1 MKNALFF
8 LFLSVILLQCKKD
21 SGQDSI
27 PDPPEYVPVLPL
39 GQAGVL
45 KNGVV
50 WEVPFNAW
58 YYTGVNA
65 HARCFIRA
73 KILYPNL
80 ISESLFLEDI
90 PCKEGVYPMEYFTL
104 SNFNNYTP
112 EVFFTMISEFDQPI
126 GDFKIDTMRN
136 DHYVEVLRYD
146 SVAHTI
152 EGRFQMFLKK
162 RQMTLQWPGV
172 PDSIYFTEG
181 KFHLQLEDP

>member
-8 LFLSVILLQCKKD
+8 LFLSFILLQCKKD

-27 PDPPEYVPVLPL
+27 PDPPVHVPVLPL

-45 KNGVV
+45 KNGVA
-50 WEVPFNAW
+50 WEVPFDAW
-58 YYTGVNA
+58 Y
-65 HARCFIRA
+65 HADTHERCQLRA

-90 PCKEGVYPMEYFTL
+90 PCKEGVYPVEYYTS
-104 SNFNNYTP
+104 SNFRNYIP
-112 EVFFTMISEFDQPI
+112 DVFFTMISEFDQPI